1 MKPGFCLNIMKRK
14 EILVGRKRGVDF
26 KIQESIDTYLKSYWS
41 LHGGFIDEF
50 LPFFST
56 SIQEFSSLFVHEFQ
70 GCKQSFFIAE
80 YYVTILT
87 PSFMSLALED
97 ELTCTC
103 AVGKR
108 SWVAT
113 ME

>member
-1 MKPGFCLNIMKRK
+1 MNGIVYRLNDSVVIQPESEVQSHSWTWKA
-14 EILVGRKRGVDF
+14 ILKQ
-26 KIQESIDTYLKSYWS
+26 I
-41 LHGGFIDEF
+41 
-50 LPFFST
+50 
-56 SIQEFSSLFVHEFQ
+56 FVHEFQ